1 MADDLIGI
9 TLGGRY
15 RILEN
20 IGEGGMAVVYKASDL
35 NLDRFVAI
43 KFILLHRS
51 GSDTSLVRFKQEA
64 LALAKLSHPY
74 ILSIF
79 DIGDFEGR
87 PYLVMEYIPGG
98 TLKDM
103 LKGKPIPWVRA
114 AQITAS
120 LARALETAH
129 SKGIIHRDVKPANIL
144 MANGRDPKLS
154 DFGIAKLILDDE
166 TTNDLTGT
174 GRGIGTYKYMS
185 PEQGKGHVDARSD
198 IYSLGIVFYQM
209 VTGRIPFDAD
219 TPLHAMILKS
229 TEKLP
234 NPRQYAPSLPAHI
247 EKILVK
253 ALAREPEDRFQTM
266 RQFADTLEGRTAITD
281 PIDEDKTKTVN
292 VLSPIFGNGKNR
304 FSGALIAVVL
314 LLCCGGSFIGAY
326 QFIPAIFT
334 PAPTSTRT
342 PSPTPRATNTPRFTP
357 TPTPFPEEFT
367 NDTGATMRLIPE
379 GEFTMGGNDGYADE
393 RPIHL
398 VYLNAYY
405 IDKYEVTNSM
415 YEACVDDGACNPPQ
429 ETSSMTNPRYY
440 GNSQFA
446 DYPVIYVNWYQAE
459 TYCEWRGA
467 RLPTEAEWEKAARG
481 TDGYKYPWG
490 NSFQCRNGNFDD
502 LMRLD
507 GYVIPGGPNCDGYK
521 DIAPVGLFDS
531 GSSPFEIY
539 DMAGNVWEWVADWYD
554 RDYYSDP
561 SYKNPQGASSGNGRV
576 ARGGAWDVANTKN
589 LLATRR
595 VSFDPSTA
603 GNYLGFR
610 CASSL
615 P

>member
-1 MADDLIGI
+1 VADNLIGK

-15 RILEN
+15 RILER
-20 IGEGGMAVVYKASDL
+20 IGEGGMAVVYKANDL

-43 KFILLHRS
+43 KFIHLQGS
-51 GSDTSLVRFKQEA
+51 GSNTALARFKQEA

-79 DIGDFEGR
+79 DIGELEGR
-87 PYLVMEYIPGG
+87 PYLVMEHIPGG

-103 LKGKPIPWVRA
+103 LKGRPIPWERA

-120 LARALETAH
+120 LARALDTAH

-144 MANGRDPKLS
+144 MAGGREPKLS

-174 GRGIGTYKYMS
+174 GRGIGTFKYMA
-185 PEQGKGHVDARSD
+185 PEQGKGHADSRSD
-198 IYSLGIVFYQM
+198 IYSLGVVFYQM
-209 VTGRIPFDAD
+209 VTGSIPFDAD
-219 TPLHAMILKS
+219 TPLHAMIRKS
-229 TEKLP
+229 TESLP
-234 NPRQYAPSLPAHI
+234 NPRQYIRDLPVHI
-247 EKILVK
+247 EKILIK

-266 RQFADTLEGRTAITD
+266 KKFADALEGKYIET
-281 PIDEDKTKTVN
+281 EGGEETKTIG
-292 VLSPIFGNGKNR
+292 LPIFSQTKKWI
-304 FSGALIAVVL
+304 SGALIVIVF
-314 LLCCGGSFIGAY
+314 LLCCSGGLFAAYPVVSSFL
-326 QFIPAIFT
+326 T
-334 PAPTSTRT
+334 PAPTATQT

-357 TPTPFPEEFT
+357 TPTPIPEEFT
-367 NDTGATMRLIPE
+367 NDAGATMRLVPE
-379 GEFTMGGNDGYADE
+379 GEFIMGGNDGNADE
-393 RPIHL
+393 RPRHL
-398 VYLNAYY
+398 VYLETFYM
-405 IDKYEVTNSM
+405 DKYEVTNSL
-415 YEACVDDGACNPPQ
+415 YEACVEDGACDPPQ
-429 ETSSMTNPRYY
+429 DGSSGTRSAYY
-440 GNSQFA
+440 GNSQYA
-446 DYPVIYVNWYQAE
+446 DYPVIHVNWDQAQ

-481 TDGYKYPWG
+481 IDEYKYPWG

-521 DIAPVGLFDS
+521 DTAPVGLFDD
-531 GSSPFEIY
+531 GSSPYTIY

-554 RDYYSDP
+554 ENYYSDSP
-561 SYKNPQGASSGNGRV
+561 NKDPQGPPFGSGRV
-576 ARGGAWDVANTKN
+576 IRGGAWDVANTKN

-595 VSFDPSTA
+595 IGYDPSTTA
-603 GNYLGFR
+603 NYLGFR
-610 CASSL
+610 CADSL